1 MISRPDCHLFNTHFM
16 TKLIGLTGSAED
28 KYMQVAR
35 WTRGINL
42 AEKVAIVAP
51 VFGADHWFLLVATDM
66 SGSHPTV
73 TVLNSI
79 PGYGNEEQA
88 AAAFIEYLWVACKV
102 GTISLL
108 QPQLPKQ
115 TTSNDCGAFVVLYHK
130 HMMEDIEQFQ
140 VTRQLSFR
148 FSSTF
153 TQRRRDQ
160 DNLGEWFPQSAVL
173 EERSR
178 IAAVIRSHSPATA
191 IFPNLSLPE
200 EEVEEKAASNNRQ
213 ERVSKKAAAF
223 KLGNSNA
230 DEIIPIALF
239 RWQTFTRPGSF
250 L

>member
-1 MISRPDCHLFNTHFM
+1 
-16 TKLIGLTGSAED
+16 
-28 KYMQVAR
+28 MQVAR

-51 VFGADHWFLLVATDM
+51 VFFADHWFLLVATDM

-88 AAAFIEYLWVACKV
+88 AAAFIEYLRVACKV

-115 TTSNDCGAFVVLYHK
+115 STSNDCGAFVVLFHK
-130 HMMEDIEQFQ
+130 HMMEDIEQFK

-148 FSSTF
+148 LSSTF
-153 TQRRRDQ
+153 IQRRRDQ

-173 EERSR
+173 VERSR

-191 IFPNLSLPE
+191 IFPDLTLPV
-200 EEVEEKAASNNRQ
+200 VEEPARETPLKECAT
-213 ERVSKKAAAF
+213 KKAA
-223 KLGNSNA
+223 
-230 DEIIPIALF
+230 
-239 RWQTFTRPGSF
+239 TRPGKINADN
-250 L
+250 